1 LSHHNM
7 ATGIRQAEQRIN
19 KTYSNPDPNNPFYEI
34 IILDFIRICF
44 WGLFCFII
52 RNICLTYAAGGL
64 YLAYDRHI
72 FRGDRMKTVSIFKN
86 GKNQAVRLPK
96 EMEFQGVN
104 ELAIDKDGD
113 IITLR
118 PVRPDWLSFT
128 EIEKADSDFMLE
140 REDVL
145 TDEGR
150 FTFE

>member
-1 LSHHNM
+1 M
-7 ATGIRQAEQRIN
+7 
-19 KTYSNPDPNNPFYEI
+19 
-34 IILDFIRICF
+34 F

-52 RNICLTYAAGGL
+52 RNICLTYAVGGL
-64 YLAYDRHI
+64 YLAYDQHM

-104 ELAIDKDGD
+104 ELAINKDGD

-128 EIEKADSDFMLE
+128 EIKKADSDFMLE

-145 TDEGR
+145 IDEGR
-150 FTFE
+150 FNFE